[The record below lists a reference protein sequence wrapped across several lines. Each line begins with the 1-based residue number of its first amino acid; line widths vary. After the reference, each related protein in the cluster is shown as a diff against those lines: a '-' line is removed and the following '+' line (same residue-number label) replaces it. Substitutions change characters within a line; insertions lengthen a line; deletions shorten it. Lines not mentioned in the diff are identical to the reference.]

1 MPRRAL
7 VERRPWLL
15 GSLVA
20 AIAYYVLRDGEIGGL
35 YLIGWKGAATAF
47 LAIYALL
54 RHSGTDGRLLAGA
67 LAVSA
72 AADMTLELYPGIAV
86 LIFFAAHLFALAL
99 FLRNLR
105 PHPTASQKGAAVAL
119 LLLTPLIAWLFAAGR
134 SDAWTL
140 AVYALLLGGVAGA
153 GWMSRF
159 SRYHA
164 GAGVVLLLCGKL
176 IEIAGIGVLRD
187 SAVPAMLAWPL
198 YYAGQ
203 FMICTGVIRTLRS
216 DHRA

>member
-15 GSLVA
+15 GSLAA
-20 AIAYYVLRDGEIGGL
+20 AIVYVVLRDEAVGGL
-35 YLIGWKGAATAF
+35 YLIGWKGAAIAF

-54 RHSGTDGRLLAGA
+54 RHVRTDGRLLAGS

-72 AADMTLELYPGIAV
+72 CADIMLELYPGMAV
-86 LIFFAAHLFALAL
+86 LLFFAAHVLALAL

-105 PHPTASQKGAAVAL
+105 PDPAPSQKAAAATL
-119 LLLTPLIAWLFAAGR
+119 LLLTPLIIWLFTLGR
-134 SDAWTL
+134 PDAWTM
-140 AVYALLLGGVAGA
+140 VTYALMLGGMAGA
-153 GWMSRF
+153 AWISRF

-164 GAGVVLLLCGKL
+164 GAGAVILVIGKL
-176 IEIAGIGVLRD
+176 LDLVSVNALND
-187 SAVPAMLAWPL
+187 SALPAMLAWPL
-198 YYAGQ
+198 AYVGQ
-203 FMICTGVIRTLRS
+203 FMICTGVIRTLRR